1 MNLSPEQ
8 MIRRYLDEHG
18 GDTDATVRHLLTT
31 FGIDDADQ
39 DGRDRIRRALF
50 AVGVGMDRQLPFLHP
65 DERIHLSVADRPS
78 THTAPTPLGTAATGD
93 QAQTGES
100 QVKGGPA
107 QQHPAGW
114 YADPSGGRQRYWD
127 GTRWTEHYAAGP
139 QPQMKASKSASL
151 TEQPR
156 AFWLA
161 AAGAALMIIGG
172 LGPWA
177 TAFGTLD
184 ISGTKGD
191 GWIVVGAG
199 ALGLVALWFF
209 FAGQR
214 RLALA
219 VLAGLCGLAGAG
231 TAIYDRE
238 AVGRRL
244 GGILR
249 RGRRSR
255 GPRVGN
261 LRGSCRVVRPKRR
274 CRKARL
280 RPPPYELGPPLPLG
294 VTMGDNYGGIRRG
307 WVGAATTSLRIP
319 CQLAARSSM
328 LSGTE
333 RWPAPSRTGP
343 SPRGCLRCP

>member
-1 MNLSPEQ
+1 MEAGMNLSPEQ

-18 GDTDATVRHLLTT
+18 GETDATVRHLLTT

-231 TAIYDRE
+231 TAIYDLVKLSGAGSE
-238 AVGRRL
+238 EFFGEDVDLVDPAW
-244 GGILR
+244 GIYAAAAGSCALSVAAAKLAFDHR
-249 RGRRSR
+249 HTSSDRRSR
-255 GPRVGN
+255 
-261 LRGSCRVVRPKRR
+261 
-274 CRKARL
+274 
-280 RPPPYELGPPLPLG
+280 
-294 VTMGDNYGGIRRG
+294 
-307 WVGAATTSLRIP
+307 
-319 CQLAARSSM
+319 
-328 LSGTE
+328 SG
-333 RWPAPSRTGP
+333 
-343 SPRGCLRCP
+343 